1 MTRAWPDALCSRHFI
16 RNPPVENDF
25 LASTTSLTTPPSTF
39 IFALRIA
46 LHRDLMLD
54 SDIVLPMHRRRQ
66 REIVPQPRRVAKFH
80 LGTRIPD
87 TTLPVLPED

>member
-1 MTRAWPDALCSRHFI
+1 VTQAWPDALFSRQFI

-54 SDIVLPMHRRRQ
+54 SDIVLPIHRRR
-66 REIVPQPRRVAKFH
+66 RHEIVPQPRRVAEFH
-80 LGTRIPD
+80 IGTRIAD